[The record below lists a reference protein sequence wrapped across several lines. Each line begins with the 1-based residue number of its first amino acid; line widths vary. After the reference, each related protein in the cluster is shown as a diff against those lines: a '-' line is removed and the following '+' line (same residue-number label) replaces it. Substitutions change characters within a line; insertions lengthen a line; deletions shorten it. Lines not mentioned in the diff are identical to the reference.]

1 MTFNNMKKFLIIAA
15 VIFVMNIAP
24 RVFANQIVPGGQL
37 EAMAVAEVERL
48 LDERGESRRR
58 EITLLR
64 PLADISLP
72 NGIIDIKIS
81 VSASTVNY
89 TGVTPVRARISIG
102 GKMYRDV
109 NFVVAAKVFD
119 FVLVANHDLRIE
131 TPVNEADFRTE
142 EIAIDGRTE
151 YIKDVTEIL
160 GLVPH
165 RVIRAGSPVAMNY
178 FRQPVA
184 VSNGHPVKI
193 IIRYKG
199 IMASANGIAMTRGR
213 IGEVIKVRNEASKK
227 IISAKVI
234 DSGTVE
240 AIM

>member
-37 EAMAVAEVERL
+37 EAMAIAEVERL

-64 PLADISLP
+64 PLADISIP
-72 NGIIDIKIS
+72 NGIIDIKVS
-81 VSASTVNY
+81 VPASVINY
-89 TGVTPVRARISIG
+89 NGVTPVKARISIG

-109 NFVVAAKVFD
+109 NFVVSAKIFD
-119 FVLVANHDLRIE
+119 FVLIANHNLRIE
-131 TPVNEADFRTE
+131 HPVTEADFRTE
-142 EIAIDGRTE
+142 EIAVDGRTE
-151 YIKDVTEIL
+151 YIKDVTEVL

-165 RVIRAGSPVAMNY
+165 RAIRAGSPITMNY
-178 FRQPVA
+178 FQQPVA
-184 VSNGHPVKI
+184 VANGHPVKI
-193 IIRYKG
+193 IVRYKG
-199 IMASANGIAMTRGR
+199 IEASANGIAMTRGR

-227 IISAKVI
+227 IVSARVI

-240 AIM
+240 VIM

>member
-1 MTFNNMKKFLIIAA
+1 MIFNNMKKFLIIAA

-24 RVFANQIVPGGQL
+24 RVFANQIVPGSQL
-37 EAMAVAEVERL
+37 EAMAIAEVERI

-81 VSASTVNY
+81 VPASMVNY
-89 TGVTPVRARISIG
+89 TGVTPVKARISIG
-102 GKMYRDV
+102 GRMYRDV
-109 NFVVAAKVFD
+109 NFVVSAKVFD

-131 TPVNEADFRTE
+131 TPVTESDFRAE

-151 YIKDVTEIL
+151 YVKDVKEIL

-165 RVIRAGSPVAMNY
+165 RLIRAGSPITVNY
-178 FRQPVA
+178 FQQPVA
-184 VSNGHPVKI
+184 VASGNPVKI
-193 IIRYKG
+193 IVRYKG
-199 IMASANGIAMTRGR
+199 IEATAKGIAMTRGR
-213 IGEVIKVRNEASKK
+213 IGEVIKVKNEASKK

-240 AIM
+240 VIM